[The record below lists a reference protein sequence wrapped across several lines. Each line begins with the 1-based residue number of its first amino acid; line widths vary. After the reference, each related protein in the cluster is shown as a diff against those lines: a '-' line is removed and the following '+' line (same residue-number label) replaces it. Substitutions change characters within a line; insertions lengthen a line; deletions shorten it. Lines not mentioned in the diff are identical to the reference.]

1 MGATRR
7 RRSSRQSSSQDSPS
21 DCFGVC
27 GAGSGRRRRDADQAQ
42 ANRPVELQGL
52 PGPTPYYTPG
62 GRHHPTS
69 RRQSTPHEVGGDRL
83 TRSRHRHHSPHR
95 SSQQA
100 AVPAHPRESGSR
112 ESGGHQHCPR
122 HSGSGS
128 RLPPSHQPSPRHSGS
143 GSRRPSGHQSS
154 PAHSGP
160 GTPGS
165 RSYRPSPARS
175 GRSTPLRASPRES
188 QYTHS
193 SRAPSRHSSRDH
205 PLAPGLGDR
214 LPSDNASYSYGEIQ
228 KVGARWQRWLED
240 ENFSGCKVNLRRR
253 PLDLMTLINHPTPSR
268 RWLATRNYFCDPPAI
283 YIQDLSS
290 LGLPTRSDQYRK
302 SEIQG
307 PPVPED
313 DEPNEYT
320 HCTGPGVIFA
330 QDIARYDGPHWN
342 DIALGQYAMDFS
354 IDSLRHIYFCD
365 VINQNTREF
374 VVGVLYRNI
383 LPVPWRDWSPDED
396 VQRFWEYGTPEYQGI
411 LGTTFGKGVCALLI
425 SAFPRGDFMI
435 GRVVTWK
442 DGDLQMRFDIE
453 STEHLNPRRGGG
465 LF

>member
-21 DCFGVC
+21 DCFGSFRVSQDPPLTIPQAAGINPHPAAKVLPTKSVAIVGPDPVINAILPTEVPSKQQFRHTLGNLDHENQEAINTAPGTLALGPAYLLVINPPPDSLALGPADLLVINPLQHILDLEPPALALTVPLPHAL
-27 GAGSGRRRRDADQAQ
+27 GAALPYA
-42 ANRPVELQGL
+42 PL
-52 PGPTPYYTPG
+52 PG
-62 GRHHPTS
+62 S
-69 RRQSTPHEVGGDRL
+69 L
-83 TRSRHRHHSPHR
+83 T
-95 SSQQA
+95 
-100 AVPAHPRESGSR
+100 
-112 ESGGHQHCPR
+112 
-122 HSGSGS
+122 
-128 RLPPSHQPSPRHSGS
+128 
-143 GSRRPSGHQSS
+143 
-154 PAHSGP
+154 
-160 GTPGS
+160 
-165 RSYRPSPARS
+165 
-175 GRSTPLRASPRES
+175 
-188 QYTHS
+188 
-193 SRAPSRHSSRDH
+193 
-205 PLAPGLGDR
+205 PGLGDR
-214 LPSDNASYSYGEIQ
+214 LPSDNAAYSYGEIQ

-268 RWLATRNYFCDPPAI
+268 RWVATRNYFCDPPAI

-302 SEIQG
+302 FEIQG